1 MSTHEQRTGSRRTDD
16 ERRAAERRASRE
28 QYAFIK
34 SIPELYADLLARRRQ
49 WWADLK
55 TNDPARYE
63 ATLIRQ
69 REWRRRNAELKRQ
82 RREAK
87 QAKLR
92 ALGRIEVAAK
102 IQAIPRESV
111 SKAFEAMDAA
121 KAVQAR
127 LLKVYGLT
135 IDELK
140 DTGCRPSN
148 VVACR
153 RHILEEV
160 KRVNPH
166 WPLSKLRDIAGFRDH
181 TSVIYALRNLDH
193 PRYLRARRTLA
204 P

>member
-16 ERRAAERRASRE
+16 ERRAAQRRASRE

-34 SIPELYADLLARRRQ
+34 SNPELYADLLARRRQ

-55 TNDPARYE
+55 TSNPARYE
-63 ATLIRQ
+63 AKLVQQ

-92 ALGRIEVAAK
+92 ALRRIEVAAK

-111 SKAFEAMDAA
+111 SKACEAKAAA

-127 LLKVYGLT
+127 LLKCYRLT

-140 DTGCRPSN
+140 DTGCRVSD

-166 WPLSKLRDIAGFRDH
+166 WSLCKLRDIAGFRDH
-181 TSVIYALRNLDH
+181 TSVIYALRNLEH
-193 PRYLRARRTLA
+193 PKYLRTRRTLA
-204 P
+204 S